1 MYYLVNLI
9 NGTLYWLQQL
19 DIFNNHMHTL
29 DSEKEVA
36 FVGGGAYL
44 QPGEISLSPNGV
56 LFKDDIEVIQ
66 KSQIVTPVLS
76 LKQ

>member
-36 FVGGGAYL
+36 FVEGGTYP
-44 QPGEISLSPNGV
+44 QPGKISLSCNGV
-56 LFKDDIEVIQ
+56 SIQ
-66 KSQIVTPVLS
+66 DVKEIIQEGQILTPVLS
-76 LKQ
+76 HK

>member
-1 MYYLVNLI
+1 MLSQCINDLNHMYYLINLN

-36 FVGGGAYL
+36 FAGGGAYL
-44 QPGEISLSPNGV
+44 QPWEISLSQNWGLV
-56 LFKDDIEVIQ
+56 
-66 KSQIVTPVLS
+66 
-76 LKQ
+76 

>member
-36 FVGGGAYL
+36 FVGGV
-44 QPGEISLSPNGV
+44 LSPTRGNITFSKRGLV
-56 LFKDDIEVIQ
+56 
-66 KSQIVTPVLS
+66 
-76 LKQ
+76 